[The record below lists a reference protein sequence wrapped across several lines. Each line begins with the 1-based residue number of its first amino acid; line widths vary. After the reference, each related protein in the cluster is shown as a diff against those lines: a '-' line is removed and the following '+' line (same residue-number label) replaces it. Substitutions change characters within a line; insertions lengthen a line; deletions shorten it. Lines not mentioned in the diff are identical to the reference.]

1 MQLLSEHKEIKL
13 SRGVRTTVWKRIRDR
28 NEGLDLA
35 VMILCLLDV
44 YRSQIDQMSGPQIVQ
59 ENGERPA
66 EQPEPGRPKW
76 SAIYRAPL
84 PSDTW
89 QAVHAGPRTNRTRL
103 GVYRTDRW
111 SGDTLLFA
119 I

>member
-1 MQLLSEHKEIKL
+1 MKIFFLQLLSEHKEIKL

-66 EQPEPGRPKW
+66 EQPEPRRPKW
-76 SAIYRAPL
+76 GAIYQAPL
-84 PSDTW
+84 PTDPW
-89 QAVHAGPRTNRTRL
+89 QAVPNNRPPPDKRSPF
-103 GVYRTDRW
+103 GVVNKPIQW
-111 SGDTLLFA
+111 
-119 I
+119 